1 MQTRMLLDEV
11 LSLQRDVNLVA
22 VPEQNDRT
30 RQAVQQ
36 LDQEKDGMLGTQVTL
51 KGTYAQTDLPQLWT
65 HQQCAEQIQS
75 LGMVQA
81 RAGRGRLTTRRP
93 TALKWRD

>member
-1 MQTRMLLDEV
+1 MQTRMLLDEL
-11 LSLQRDVNLVA
+11 LSLRRDVNLVT

-36 LDQEKDGMLGTQVTL
+36 LDQEKDGMLGPQVTL
-51 KGTYAQTDLPQLWT
+51 KGTDAQTDLPQLWAY
-65 HQQCAEQIQS
+65 QQRAEQIQS
-75 LGMVQA
+75 LVMVQA

-93 TALKWRD
+93 TALQWRD